1 MVQPG
6 QALSVIPQSDL
17 VITNAAL
24 GTELA
29 DSNGRT
35 SVKLTY
41 MRPVKITDDEEDEE
55 EKDDDDDDGQ
65 DAQVETV
72 LCSFT
77 PGKVFLCVPQARLF
91 TMLSFS
97 KIEQCTLNLT
107 FEEDDEFL
115 LEVVGK
121 KYAPLHLS
129 AIGHSLSVCPVKFTS
144 LATIL
149 VGRTLLWVPH
159 QV

>member
-1 MVQPG
+1 MLISLRRSTVVKPDQPV
-6 QALSVIPQSDL
+6 SVIPQGDL

-24 GTELA
+24 GTQLA
-29 DSNGRT
+29 DTIGRT

-41 MRPVKITDDEEDEE
+41 TRPVKVTSDDEDEE
-55 EKDDDDDDGQ
+55 EEDDQ

-77 PGKVFLCVPQARLF
+77 PGN
-91 TMLSFS
+91 
-97 KIEQCTLNLT
+97 IEQCTLNLT

-121 KYAPLHLS
+121 KYASLRLLIAVFHLLS
-129 AIGHSLSVCPVKFTS
+129 ARLVKSIFLVTTSVRHAS
-144 LATIL
+144 S
-149 VGRTLLWVPH
+149 TLEIARGLG
-159 QV
+159 